1 MTKKKTTERH
11 GFKIGEFVV
20 YRARGPS
27 RVDRGAGGNRHQAG
41 TACYQFRQGQ
51 NEASHSD
58 RQDCIGGIRKLAD
71 GSLIKRA
78 LDTLQ
83 ARARLK
89 RIVWSRWVQQNIAK
103 LNSGDIISPIAH
115 RVMA

>member
-1 MTKKKTTERH
+1 MVSSSC
-11 GFKIGEFVV
+11 IGPMAWSIEEQEV
-20 YRARGPS
+20 
-27 RVDRGAGGNRHQAG
+27 AG
-41 TACYQFRQGQ
+41 TKLELLVINFAKDKMRLRIPTGKI
-51 NEASHSD
+51 ASV
-58 RQDCIGGIRKLAD
+58 GMRKLAD

>member
-1 MTKKKTTERH
+1 MRLRIPT
-11 GFKIGEFVV
+11 GKI
-20 YRARGPS
+20 
-27 RVDRGAGGNRHQAG
+27 
-41 TACYQFRQGQ
+41 
-51 NEASHSD
+51 ASV
-58 RQDCIGGIRKLAD
+58 GMRKLAD